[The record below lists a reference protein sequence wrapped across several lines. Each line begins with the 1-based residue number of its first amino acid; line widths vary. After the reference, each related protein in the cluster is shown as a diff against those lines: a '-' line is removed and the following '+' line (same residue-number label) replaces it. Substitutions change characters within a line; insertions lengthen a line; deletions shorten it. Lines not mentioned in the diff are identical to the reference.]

1 MNAPRHINGLNAAVV
16 SGIILALAA
25 GTAPAQQDRSGKILS
40 DIANRVEQKL
50 SALETK
56 TAEQN
61 KTRAA
66 VNDKAKAAAHRYRN
80 ASSSFQKHEAKTE
93 VIDYLASKN
102 TLARGQV
109 EATMDTVVSVV
120 YDMET
125 LSEQLKK
132 ARMTPAQLQEQRKRL
147 AGVIKGVGPLLAAI
161 EKETPGDKSKSAQLA
176 GTKQTL
182 IMLYQ
187 NLAAPIK
194 GAGNVYGQVEQTV
207 EVLHDVSAQLRIVMG
222 VLDQQKYMLQLA
234 AHNEVVWLALW
245 RLQQTQLG
253 DTKIRQMA
261 GVYMDDVMNDA
272 EAYGEILTDSALG
285 ESDDSEQ
292 SPSVSAAWDNI
303 ARGEVPLAN

>member
-1 MNAPRHINGLNAAVV
+1 MNNSRHTTHGRIGLLAVSALV
-16 SGIILALAA
+16 LAVN
-25 GTAPAQQDRSGKILS
+25 TAPAQQDRSGKVLS
-40 DIANRVEQKL
+40 DIANRVEQRL
-50 SALETK
+50 SALET
-56 TAEQN
+56 TTEEQN

-66 VNDKAKAAAHRYRN
+66 VDTKVKAAAERYRS
-80 ASSSFQKHEAKTE
+80 AESSFQKHEAKTE
-93 VIDYLASKN
+93 VIDYLATKN
-102 TLARGQV
+102 SLARKQV
-109 EATMDTVVSVV
+109 GVTMDTVVSVV
-120 YDMET
+120 GDMES

-132 ARMTPAQLQEQRKRL
+132 ARMTPDQLQAQRERL

-161 EKETPGDKSKSAQLA
+161 EQETPTDKQHSAQLA

-194 GAGNVYGQVEQTV
+194 GAGDVYGQVEQTV
-207 EVLHDVSAQLRIVMG
+207 EVLNDVAAQLSIVKG
-222 VLDQQKYMLQLA
+222 VLDQQRYMLQLA

-261 GVYMDDVMNDA
+261 GVYMDDVMNDT

-285 ESDDSEQ
+285 EGEDEEL
-292 SPSVSAAWDNI
+292 SASASSAWDSI
-303 ARGEVPLAN
+303 ARGEVPETK